1 MQRELSMPALNKIES
16 LEMESDDGEFF
27 YVMNDDYDEEGGRKT
42 SIGFVH
48 SKRPISSSMSE
59 LEMPKRP
66 HSEMKKMNKKERHY
80 QSIPNF
86 VNLNKQAVRK
96 AVPIEKTKPRVVFHR
111 CLRGILKVY
120 DNTNVQTK
128 RQFSLD
134 NMDIF
139 LPNGKVDPDL
149 LAPMPIRVPEKRSML
164 FQKRE
169 EMYRKKRLAAL
180 RKRRLSPI
188 QGTPHKENYNI
199 NVSINDPFAD
209 RPPLSPKRKIITP
222 KDRLAARLKKD
233 RFGRLITP
241 KKDPLPDFRN
251 RRKKPI
257 VQEESLD
264 EIRLPEDPNDK
275 KEDDEHDLKAMNFM
289 KQLQAKNV
297 LGKSFR
303 AKLDAKNAN
312 KPPLE
317 RKNSKISIDSFGM
330 QEKPPLKKK
339 ASVSSMTSIRSVSKS
354 LKSFTSFS
362 QKSSGPS
369 IDDEESERKD
379 KIGSLDGRGSAKSK
393 ASFLKKA
400 KGIGLTSRLGSAASK
415 TTKESSVP
423 PPSRQNSKLS
433 LLSRSNSK
441 MQLDEEDTPQ
451 PIVTPSRKSEP
462 IRAPSAS
469 SIMSMTT
476 AAITSNPLNA
486 TLIITNQL
494 SDGNPKTPSKP
505 TTMTTTAEVTREEIA
520 AAVASHPDADK
531 TSMASQHTS
540 VSMSSKTSAK
550 GSRKTSGKTS
560 GKSSRKTSAEP
571 RQKSGFLGAMTSL
584 KAVTLFKRRG
594 SNNSATSEKSDEQLT
609 TGQGSGADNQSQLNQ
624 SMEST
629 MEKKLEKKISKK
641 SLMDQD
647 ANNNNV
653 GKMSRTSTRSDM
665 KVGASMTRM
674 ESVGH
679 MSSAKSTRGGDQMS
693 VNAITVAPDARSAA
707 PQNQESDDNQSNS
720 STR

>member
-1 MQRELSMPALNKIES
+1 MPALNKIES

-27 YVMNDDYDEEGGRKT
+27 YVMNNDYDEEGGRKT

-48 SKRPISSSMSE
+48 SKRPMSSSMSE

-66 HSEMKKMNKKERHY
+66 QSELTMKKKERHY

-120 DNTNVQTK
+120 DNTNIQTK

-139 LPNGKVDPDL
+139 LPNGKVDPEL
-149 LAPMPIRVPEKRSML
+149 LAPMPIRAPEKRSML
-164 FQKRE
+164 YQKRE
-169 EMYRKKRLAAL
+169 EMYRKKRLLAL

-188 QGTPHKENYNI
+188 QGTPHKENFNI
-199 NVSINDPFAD
+199 NINDPFSS
-209 RPPLSPKRKIITP
+209 RPPLSPKKKIITP
-222 KDRLAARLKKD
+222 KDRLEARLKKD

-251 RRKKPI
+251 RRKKQ
-257 VQEESLD
+257 VVEEETYD
-264 EIRLPEDPNDK
+264 EVRLPEDPNDK

-303 AKLDAKNAN
+303 AKLDAKKATA
-312 KPPLE
+312 PLE
-317 RKNSKISIDSFGM
+317 RKNSKISIDSMGM
-330 QEKPPLKKK
+330 GGDKPVLKKK
-339 ASVSSMTSIRSVSKS
+339 ASVSSINSIRSVSKS
-354 LKSFTSFS
+354 LKSFTSFKS
-362 QKSSGPS
+362 GPSSGPS
-369 IDDEESERKD
+369 MDDEESERKD

-393 ASFLKKA
+393 TSFLKKA
-400 KGIGLTSRLGSAASK
+400 KGIGMTSRLGSAASRAGPPP
-415 TTKESSVP
+415 KEGSVP

-441 MQLDEEDTPQ
+441 IDMQEETP
-451 PIVTPSRKSEP
+451 IITPTKKSEP

-494 SDGNPKTPSKP
+494 SDGTPRTPAKP

-531 TSMASQHTS
+531 TSMASQQTNQ
-540 VSMSSKTSAK
+540 SMSSKTSAK

-560 GKSSRKTSAEP
+560 GKSSRKTSAQEKP
-571 RQKSGFLGAMTSL
+571 KSGFLMTSL

-629 MEKKLEKKISKK
+629 MEKKLEKKMSKK

-665 KVGASMTRM
+665 KVGSSMTRM

-679 MSSAKSTRGGDQMS
+679 MSSAKSTRGDQMS

-707 PQNQESDDNQSNS
+707 LANQEESDDNQSNS